1 MILVVGYS
9 GDWTALR
16 RNVTGEA
23 LRFVGF
29 DELTP
34 RLLRELA
41 PSLLIAPLMGDG
53 FDAVDV
59 AHRLGAADFQGR
71 LHVLTP
77 PIPAPGAV
85 QAEIQEAAGGVG
97 VDLMIL
103 GHQHG

>member
-1 MILVVGYS
+1 MILVVGYP

-16 RNVTGEA
+16 RNMAGEA
-23 LRFVGF
+23 LQFVGF

-34 RLLRELA
+34 RLLRDLS

-59 AHRLGAADFQGR
+59 AHRLEAAAFEGR
-71 LHVLTP
+71 FRVLTP
-77 PIPAPGAV
+77 PIPQPGAV
-85 QAEIQEAAGGVG
+85 QAEIQEAAGRVD

-103 GHQHG
+103 GHRHG